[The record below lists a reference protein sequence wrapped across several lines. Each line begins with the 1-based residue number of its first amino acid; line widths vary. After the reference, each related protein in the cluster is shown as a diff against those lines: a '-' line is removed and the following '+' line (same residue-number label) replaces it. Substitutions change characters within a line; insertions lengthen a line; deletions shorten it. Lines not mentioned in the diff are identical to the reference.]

1 MQPVDPETT
10 RILKRERKE
19 AKVAVKLL
27 TRIAQYMHQFVYDQA
42 MDAPNQQEVNINH
55 NQHADLPGSNY
66 LSNLAE

>member
-42 MDAPNQQEVNINH
+42 MDAPNQHGV
-55 NQHADLPGSNY
+55 APT
-66 LSNLAE
+66 